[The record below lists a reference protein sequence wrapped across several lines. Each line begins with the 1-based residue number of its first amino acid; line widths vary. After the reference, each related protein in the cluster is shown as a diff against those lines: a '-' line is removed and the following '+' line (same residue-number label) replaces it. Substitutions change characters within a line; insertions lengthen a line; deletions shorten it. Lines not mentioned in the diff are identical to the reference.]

1 MREMYKFQKKI
12 VLDIFKHPFKTV
24 ITFLFMS
31 MFWLIILNSCSVTHE
46 PFHFRK
52 VIGITHSGDTVLID
66 VNSLRPKIYNTYQ
79 YNNTIP
85 YYNNIPYTPQVIIRP
100 VVRPKPKP
108 TIVTPNGQ
116 KPTIVK
122 PPKIKDE

>member
-1 MREMYKFQKKI
+1 MKHI
-12 VLDIFKHPFKTV
+12 ATIFKHPFKTV

-31 MFWLIILNSCSVTHE
+31 LIWLIILGSCSVTHE
-46 PFHFRK
+46 PFHFKK

-85 YYNNIPYTPQVIIRP
+85 YYNNIPYNPQVIIRP
-100 VVRPKPKP
+100 VVRPKPRP

>member
-1 MREMYKFQKKI
+1 
-12 VLDIFKHPFKTV
+12 
-24 ITFLFMS
+24 MS
-31 MFWLIILNSCSVTHE
+31 MIWLIILGSCSLTHE

-85 YYNNIPYTPQVIIRP
+85 YYNNIPYSPQVIIRP
-100 VVRPKPKP
+100 LVRPKPRP

-122 PPKIKDE
+122 PPKIIPQNHFRYFLKLTVSFFVIVTSFSRY

>member
-1 MREMYKFQKKI
+1 MYNYTRNI
-12 VLDIFKHPFKTV
+12 VLNIMAHPFNAV
-24 ITFLFMS
+24 ITFLFMIL
-31 MFWLIILNSCSVTHE
+31 FLIIVSSCSVTHE

-85 YYNNIPYTPQVIIRP
+85 YYNNIPYSPQVIIRP
-100 VVRPKPKP
+100 LVRPKPRP

-116 KPTIVK
+116 TYNNKTSK
-122 PPKIKDE
+122 NKR

>member
-1 MREMYKFQKKI
+1 
-12 VLDIFKHPFKTV
+12 
-24 ITFLFMS
+24 MS
-31 MFWLIILNSCSVTHE
+31 MIWLIILGSCSVTHE

-100 VVRPKPKP
+100 VVRPKP
-108 TIVTPNGQ
+108 TIVTSNGQ